1 MADWITQLGSNISV
15 LSLAAVLILI
25 AVRQA
30 KSRSLAIWQI
40 MLLGALAVLL
50 TGQISPEDALLAIN
64 PDVMIFLAGMFV
76 IGESMQRSGYLL
88 ALFSRLFTRA
98 RSLDQ
103 LMIIII
109 FSMGFLAALLM
120 NDTLA
125 IIGTPLMIYLAR
137 ALKISAK
144 LLLLTLAF
152 AVTIGSVASPI
163 GNPQNLLIAVN
174 GDLSNPFWTFLQYL
188 LLPTVINLLFAYLL
202 LRVFYRGQFKAE
214 GSSSS
219 DNSSNNGGDSSN
231 ISNNRVNRGDNDYHG
246 SRDNDKIS
254 GITSLVCGKQ
264 AVSDPRLA
272 RLSEISFLMLFLLIL
287 AKIAAVLLGQG
298 EQFHL
303 TYIAVISALPVLI
316 FSERRLE
323 IAKNIDWCTLI
334 FFAAMFVLME
344 SVWRSGLI
352 QQLLAS
358 GQADLNSIPVILSF
372 SVIVSQVI
380 SNVPF
385 VALCQPLLGHPS
397 AEALM
402 ALAAGST
409 IAGNL
414 FILGAA
420 SNVIIIQNAERS
432 GETITFLEFARVG
445 VPLTALN
452 ALVYWLFL

>member
-76 IGESMQRSGYLL
+76 IGEAMQRSGYLL

-219 DNSSNNGGDSSN
+219 DNSSNNGGD
-231 ISNNRVNRGDNDYHG
+231 NDYHG

-254 GITSLVCGKQ
+254 GITSLASGKQ

-358 GQADLNSIPVILSF
+358 GQADLNNIPVILSF

-420 SNVIIIQNAERS
+420 SNVIIIQNAEKS

>member
-76 IGESMQRSGYLL
+76 IGEAMQRSGYLL

-214 GSSSS
+214 GSSS
-219 DNSSNNGGDSSN
+219 DNSSNNGG
-231 ISNNRVNRGDNDYHG
+231 GNDYHG
-246 SRDNDKIS
+246 SRDNDKIR
-254 GITSLVCGKQ
+254 GIPSLASGKQ

-334 FFAAMFVLME
+334 FFAAMFVLMD

-352 QQLLAS
+352 QQLLAG
-358 GQADLNSIPVILSF
+358 GQADLGSIPVILSF

-420 SNVIIIQNAERS
+420 SNVIIIQNAEKS

-452 ALVYWLFL
+452 TLVYWLFL